1 MEESS
6 FIHKLRSRDRSAFNQ
21 LVEEYKDQIMSVC
34 YGFLKDENDAEDL
47 TQEVFV
53 EVYRT
58 ISKFKEESTLYTW
71 MYRIAVSKSLDE
83 LKKRRSLKRAA
94 FFEKRVRSEA
104 ADLEMSM
111 KESPDASPEEALLQK
126 QQQQF
131 IHDCLEELP
140 ETQRIAFTLS
150 QSDGVSYKEIA
161 EIMDRSLSSIE
172 SLVHRSKKNLRNIM
186 EANYEKY
193 F

>member
-104 ADLEMSM
+104 ADLEMSL

>member
-104 ADLEMSM
+104 ANLEMSM

>member
-150 QSDGVSYKEIA
+150 QSDGVSYKE
-161 EIMDRSLSSIE
+161 
-172 SLVHRSKKNLRNIM
+172 NC
-186 EANYEKY
+186 
-193 F
+193 